1 MQELERE
8 GKIVVEGEK
17 VKSAGHYVQL
27 VGRQEELKDAIEHQY
42 LSAGFQPPDLEKV
55 YEKLS
60 IQKAEEQQLV
70 NVLLEEKRLVRVKG
84 DMFFHTESL
93 REIEQGLKDFLKRNG
108 AITPGEFKEL
118 FSISRKYAIPL
129 LEYFDSKKVTM
140 RMADRRIL
148 RRDA

>member
-140 RMADRRIL
+140 RMADKRIL

>member
-1 MQELERE
+1 M
-8 GKIVVEGEK
+8 
-17 VKSAGHYVQL
+17 
-27 VGRQEELKDAIEHQY
+27 KDAIEHQY

-108 AITPGEFKEL
+108 AITPGEFK
-118 FSISRKYAIPL
+118 
-129 LEYFDSKKVTM
+129 
-140 RMADRRIL
+140 
-148 RRDA
+148 

>member
-1 MQELERE
+1 M
-8 GKIVVEGEK
+8 
-17 VKSAGHYVQL
+17 
-27 VGRQEELKDAIEHQY
+27 
-42 LSAGFQPPDLEKV
+42 
-55 YEKLS
+55 
-60 IQKAEEQQLV
+60 V

-129 LEYFDSKKVTM
+129 LEYFDSKKITM
-140 RMADRRIL
+140 RMADKRIL